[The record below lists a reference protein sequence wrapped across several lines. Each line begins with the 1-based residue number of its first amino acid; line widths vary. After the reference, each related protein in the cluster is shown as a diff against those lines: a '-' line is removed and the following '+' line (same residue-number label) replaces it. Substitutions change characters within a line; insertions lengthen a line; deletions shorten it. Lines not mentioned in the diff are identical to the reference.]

1 MARPTPK
8 RSRQHQSKPQP
19 TVFARRLKAAMDE
32 RGWTANETARRVREE
47 LGEGA
52 KFTPANISHYRQG
65 RSLPRPRYLEALSR
79 ALGVDKGELLTE
91 ASPARDGDRQQHT
104 PPSSAPIELPTG
116 HRRSISRTVA
126 AMPGCRL
133 TSNCPGRRPSDSGSL
148 ERWGRRRQDRL
159 SQRPEGSAYR
169 SLTSMWMRPPR

>member
-32 RGWTANETARRVREE
+32 RGWTANETARRVREA

-79 ALGVDKGELLTE
+79 AFGVNKDELLTE
-91 ASPARDGDRQQHT
+91 ASPARDGNRQQHT
-104 PPSSAPIELPTG
+104 PSSAPIELPDG
-116 HRRSISRTVA
+116 S
-126 AMPGCRL
+126 
-133 TSNCPGRRPSDSGSL
+133 PSFHIEDRGGNAWLQINQQLPWPTAIKIL
-148 ERWGRRRQDRL
+148 EVLKG
-159 SQRPEGSAYR
+159 GVVGGKTA
-169 SLTSMWMRPPR
+169 